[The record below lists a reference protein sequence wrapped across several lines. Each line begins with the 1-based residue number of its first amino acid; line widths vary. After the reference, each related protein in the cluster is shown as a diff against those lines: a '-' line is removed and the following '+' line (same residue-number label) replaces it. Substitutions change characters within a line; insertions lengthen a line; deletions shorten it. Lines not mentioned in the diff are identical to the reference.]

1 MSALALV
8 LLVGAGVGLVALR
21 LSNGPLQIDG
31 LSRRVAAAV
40 AERIG
45 PGWSIG
51 LRGSSLELDRE
62 NALSLRFSGLDI
74 RNPQGDLVVRAPL
87 ALVSLDL
94 WSLLRLNL
102 QPRSIE
108 FRETQ
113 TTALLHR
120 DGSIAF
126 AASEANH

>member
-1 MSALALV
+1 
-8 LLVGAGVGLVALR
+8 R
-21 LSNGPLQIDG
+21 
-31 LSRRVAAAV
+31 AAAPGRLHRLRGLGGQPPGRRRAAHA
-40 AERIG
+40 AERG
-45 PGWSIG
+45 
-51 LRGSSLELDRE
+51 RGC
-62 NALSLRFSGLDI
+62 A
-74 RNPQGDLVVRAPL
+74 APCRRSRP
-87 ALVSLDL
+87 LVSLDL

-126 AASEANH
+126 AASEANHPVDVAPHTPPSVDG

>member
-1 MSALALV
+1 MADETTPACRPRGKARRVGGVCLVSALALV
-8 LLVGAGVGLVALR
+8 LFVGAGVGLVALR

-62 NALSLRFSGLDI
+62 NALSLRFSGLD
-74 RNPQGDLVVRAPL
+74 RAGAFNWRDSAQQVWQLHADL
-87 ALVSLDL
+87 
-94 WSLLRLNL
+94 
-102 QPRSIE
+102 
-108 FRETQ
+108 
-113 TTALLHR
+113 
-120 DGSIAF
+120 
-126 AASEANH
+126 